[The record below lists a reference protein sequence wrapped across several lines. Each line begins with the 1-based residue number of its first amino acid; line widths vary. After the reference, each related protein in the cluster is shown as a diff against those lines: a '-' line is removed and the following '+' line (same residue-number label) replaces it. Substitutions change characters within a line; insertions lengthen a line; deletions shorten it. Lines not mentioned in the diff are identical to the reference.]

1 MFGLS
6 SDHDV
11 FLPEQAHDWK
21 LLDKKES
28 ESLSE

>member
-11 FLPEQAHDWK
+11 FLPKQADDCK

-28 ESLSE
+28 ESLSK